1 MSSIDYKK
9 IFEKGEVGIALND
22 PETGTIGTVNDRYAT
37 LMGYSPGELQDKQ
50 IEEISA
56 EDPSFNQSA
65 AFEKIQRALEGE
77 RQQFDWL
84 FERKDGS
91 RFWGEVVLKRTEIGP
106 KDRLLAFVR
115 DISERKRYER
125 ELEQKNRRLDD
136 FASVVSHDLINPLN
150 VAEGRLE
157 LAREECDSEH
167 LDDVARAHAR
177 IETLI
182 EDLLALAKAGEPI
195 GDLEPIDLATLAGRC
210 WERFTLESATLHNDV
225 ETTVSADPSRLQ
237 QLITNLMRNAIDH
250 GGEDVTITVGESPTG
265 FYVEDDGP
273 GIPEDEREDVF
284 ESGYTTSPEGMG
296 FGLAIVKQVV
306 DAHGWNI
313 RIEAGS
319 TGGAKFV
326 IGDVARSGDPID

>member
-91 RFWGEVVLKRTEIGP
+91 RFWGEVVLKRTKIGP
-106 KDRLLAFVR
+106 EDRLLAFVR
-115 DISERKRYER
+115 DISERKQYER

-136 FASVVSHDLINPLN
+136 FASVVSHDLLNPLN

-157 LAREECDSEH
+157 LAREECDSGH
-167 LDDVARAHAR
+167 LDDVARAHSR

-182 EDLLALAKAGEPI
+182 EELLALAKAGEPI
-195 GDLEPIDLATLAGRC
+195 GDLETVDLAALTERC
-210 WERFTLESATLHNDV
+210 WQRFEFESATLRNDV
-225 ETTVSADPSRLQ
+225 ETTLKADSSRLQ
-237 QLITNLMRNAIDH
+237 QLVDNLMQNAIDH
-250 GGEDVTITVGESPTG
+250 GGENVTITVGESPNG

-273 GIPEDEREDVF
+273 GIPEDRLEDVF
-284 ESGYTTSPEGMG
+284 ESGFTTSSEGTG

-306 DAHGWNI
+306 DAHDWTI
-313 RIEAGS
+313 RVEAS
-319 TGGAKFV
+319 PTGGTRFV
-326 IGDVARSGDPID
+326 IDGVTRSADSIE